1 MKKTFVAIILV
12 ASGLFAPSKSFGQDL
27 LTNPQ
32 NQEYLFT
39 AGTDETQAFLYN
51 PAYLGLRDRGG
62 VLDGYYFFPNNSEL
76 DPSEKFHDF
85 GLFAQRGKL
94 AIGYRNASTN
104 VENLNQYS
112 IGFGVGN
119 AGAAIGASLSY
130 MEISSSGGWSR
141 RDIT

>member
-62 VLDGYYFFPNNSEL
+62 S
-76 DPSEKFHDF
+76 
-85 GLFAQRGKL
+85 A
-94 AIGYRNASTN
+94 
-104 VENLNQYS
+104 
-112 IGFGVGN
+112 
-119 AGAAIGASLSY
+119 
-130 MEISSSGGWSR
+130 
-141 RDIT
+141 